1 MINSDYGY
9 GDEGRG
15 AIPGGATMIFSIE
28 FLDMWTPEQEQVEEE
43 PALESSTEQAPQPT
57 QEVQEEQHETIV
69 SDQTDD
75 KLIPIEED

>member
-28 FLDMWTPEQEQVEEE
+28 FLDMWTPEPEEIEVEPQMEE

-57 QEVQEEQHETIV
+57 QEVQE
-69 SDQTDD
+69 
-75 KLIPIEED
+75 